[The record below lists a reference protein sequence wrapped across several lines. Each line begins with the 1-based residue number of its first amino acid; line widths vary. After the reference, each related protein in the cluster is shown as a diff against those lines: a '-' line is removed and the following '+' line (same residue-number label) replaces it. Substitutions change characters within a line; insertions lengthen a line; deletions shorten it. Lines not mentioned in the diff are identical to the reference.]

1 MVTVKY
7 SASSHPVFL
16 TISGWKNADEQIDVC
31 RKKIEEIQAKE
42 EAYRQAAKNRAKEQ
56 RIAAEQAARKRKKII
71 AVAQRAVVISGIR
84 LDGNLIA
91 AVFCFQNII
100 QLK

>member
-71 AVAQRAVVISGIR
+71 AVAAS
-84 LDGNLIA
+84 A
-91 AVFCFQNII
+91 
-100 QLK
+100 